1 MITEEWHYVSSQ
13 ILKKKK
19 KKRPKFVCFAKSFI
33 IILKF
38 KISE

>member
-1 MITEEWHYVSSQ
+1 MITEVWYYVSSQ
-13 ILKKKK
+13 ILKKK

-38 KISE
+38 KIYE